1 MIEGTALRILEPDTA
16 GDVLEAIRDAARNAT
31 PLAIEGNGSKA
42 GLGRPVAAD
51 TVLRLSGLT
60 GITMYE
66 PDEMVFSA
74 RAGTTLEEIEAA
86 LSERGQCLG
95 FEPGEIGQL
104 WSAET
109 KATIGGT
116 IAAAINGPRRFA
128 AGAARDHLLGF
139 SAVNGKGEPFKAGGR
154 VVKNVTG
161 YDLPKLAAGSFGT
174 LFAMTELTLRA
185 VPRGA
190 ATIVLSIECLTPADA
205 LLLLRTVARS
215 PFEPSGLAYVPAE
228 MSSRLGARSQSQTLI
243 RLEGQAEGVKA
254 RQAELTQSFA
264 KGARVLDAK
273 LFRLL
278 ADVHTL
284 FDSTAPLFRV
294 SIPPSRASEA
304 IDKLSPSSWFA
315 DGAGAI
321 LWLAF
326 DGLDVRG
333 VDCVHQTVRALDGH
347 ATLYRAPDALRER
360 DAFPPLD
367 SATLTLTQQIKHA
380 FDPAKILNPA
390 RMYKDV

>member
-1 MIEGTALRILEPDTA
+1 MEGAALRILKPDTA
-16 GDVLEAIRDAARNAT
+16 SDVLEAIRDAARNAT
-31 PLAIEGNGSKA
+31 PVAIEGNGSKR
-42 GLGRPVAAD
+42 GLGRQVSAN
-51 TVLRLSGLT
+51 TILKLSGLT

-74 RAGTTLEEIEAA
+74 RAGTTLEEIEATLNA
-86 LSERGQCLG
+86 RGQCLG

-104 WSAET
+104 WSPNA

-174 LFAMTELTLRA
+174 LFVMTDLTLRA
-185 VPRGA
+185 IPRGA
-190 ATIVLSIECLTPADA
+190 ATIVLAIECLAPADA

-215 PFEPSGLAYVPAE
+215 PFEPSGLSYLPAD
-228 MSSRLGARSQSQTLI
+228 MSSRAGERSQSLTLI
-243 RLEGQAEGVKA
+243 RLEGQAEGVEA
-254 RQAELTQSFA
+254 RAAELTRTLA

-273 LFRLL
+273 IFRAL
-278 ADVHTL
+278 ADVHTF
-284 FDSTAPLFRV
+284 FDVGLPLFRI
-294 SIPPSRASEA
+294 SIPPSRAIET
-304 IDKLSPSSWFA
+304 IDKLAPDSWFA

-326 DGLDVRG
+326 SDLDAHNLEQ
-333 VDCVHQTVRALDGH
+333 VHGTARELGGH
-347 ATLYRAPDALRER
+347 ATLYRAPDTLR
-360 DAFPPLD
+360 DQDVFPPLD
-367 SATLTLTQQIKHA
+367 KATLALTQQLKRA
-380 FDPAKILNPA
+380 FDPAKILNPG
-390 RMYKDV
+390 RMVKDI

>member
-1 MIEGTALRILEPDTA
+1 MVRAALRILKPDTA
-16 GDVLEAIRDAARNAT
+16 DDVRDAVRDAAQNAT
-31 PLAIEGNGSKA
+31 ALAVEGNGSKQ
-42 GLGRPVAAD
+42 GLGRLVETD
-51 TVLRLSGLT
+51 TTLKLSGLT

-66 PDEMVFSA
+66 PDEMVVSA
-74 RAGTTLEEIEAA
+74 RAGTTLEEIEATLYA
-86 LSERGQCLG
+86 RGQCLG
-95 FEPGEIGQL
+95 FEPGEIGPL
-104 WSAET
+104 WSANA

-174 LFAMTELTLRA
+174 LFVMTELTLRA

-190 ATIVLSIECLTPADA
+190 AATVLAIECLTPADA

-215 PFEPSGLAYVPAE
+215 PFEPSGLAYLPADA
-228 MSSRLGARSQSQTLI
+228 SSRAGGRSQSQTLI

-254 RQAELTQSFA
+254 REAELMRTWA
-264 KGARVLDAK
+264 KGARVLETK
-273 LFRLL
+273 LFRAL

-284 FDSTAPLFRV
+284 FNADLPLFRL

-304 IDKLSPSSWFA
+304 IDKLSPTSWFA

-321 LWLAF
+321 LWFAF
-326 DGLDVRG
+326 EQLDAHDIER
-333 VDCVHQTVRALDGH
+333 VHQAARALGGH
-347 ATLYRAPDALRER
+347 ATLYRAPNALRER
-360 DAFPPLD
+360 DVFPPLD
-367 SATLTLTQQIKHA
+367 DATLALTRQIKHA